1 MTLNIAKN
9 VDSDAKSDLKEIL
22 GNWIFFRLIA
32 GLKKMSKLE
41 CFELLKKFKTNIKY
55 IFNI

>member
-32 GLKKMSKLE
+32 GLKKNEQTWM
-41 CFELLKKFKTNIKY
+41 FWVIKKIQNKY
-55 IFNI
+55 

>member
-22 GNWIFFRLIA
+22 GNWAFFRLIA

-41 CFELLKKFKTNIKY
+41 CFEQLKEIKTNTY
-55 IFNI
+55 